1 MLRSVLL
8 PSNSWAVMSRWLPTT
23 STSALYAWRN
33 SVQERYSKTFA
44 RDAPPRFLLTTATED
59 CESFMNTSPRPSS
72 AQKPLERAP
81 EQHGCTMDL
90 TRKQHVIAKLIQ
102 GRNEIDDALELGN
115 SAARYDPVI
124 LSEPLRDTLISIIL
138 RIDAVLQ
145 QLRDIQ

>member
-1 MLRSVLL
+1 
-8 PSNSWAVMSRWLPTT
+8 
-23 STSALYAWRN
+23 
-33 SVQERYSKTFA
+33 
-44 RDAPPRFLLTTATED
+44 
-59 CESFMNTSPRPSS
+59 
-72 AQKPLERAP
+72 
-81 EQHGCTMDL
+81 MDL

-115 SAARYDPVI
+115 PAARYDPVI